1 MRAWAYYNEID
12 PFAAEQ
18 LRVHMAAGR
27 IMPGVVD
34 ERSIED
40 VRPDDLRGF
49 TQVNFFAGIGVWSYA
64 LRRAGWPDE
73 RPAWTGSCPCQP
85 FSAAGKGKG
94 FDDERHLWPSM
105 HWLVGQ
111 RRPVVVFGEQSA
123 SSDAND
129 WIDLVQAD
137 VEALGYAFG
146 ACAFPAA
153 SVGAPNIRDRAYW
166 VAHTNSECLETS
178 EQFGT
183 SGWVKP
189 ADSGAAFGLDYSE
202 RERQQA
208 GRAGDYRGNVRQ
220 QPCAAGQDGW
230 LAHANGERSQ
240 GGISWGADSQW
251 ENLDRPSGRSSTDSR
266 PGPVNGFWRD
276 ADWLLCR
283 DGKWRPVKPSLKPL
297 VNGAASRVGRIRTY
311 GNALNAEAATAFV
324 RAYMMGCQNV

>member
-1 MRAWAYYNEID
+1 MRVWAYYNEID
-12 PFAAEQ
+12 PFAAKQ

-166 VAHTNSECLETS
+166 VAHANCECVETS

-183 SGWVKP
+183 SGGIEL
-189 ADSGAAFGLDYSE
+189 ADSGAALGLDYSE
-202 RERQQA
+202 RKRQQT

-220 QPCAAGQDGW
+220 QPCAVGQDGW

-240 GGISWGADSQW
+240 GGVSRGADSQW
-251 ENLDRPSGRSSTDSR
+251 ENLDRSSGRSGADCR
-266 PGPVNGFWRD
+266 PGPVNGFWRN

-297 VNGAASRVGRIRTY
+297 VNGAASRVERIRTY

>member
-1 MRAWAYYNEID
+1 MSAWAYYNEID
-12 PFAAEQ
+12 PFAAAR

-49 TQVNFFAGIGVWSYA
+49 AQVHFFAGVGIWPYA
-64 LRRAGWPDE
+64 LRRVGWEDSRE
-73 RPAWTGSCPCQP
+73 VWTGSCPCQP

-94 FDDERHLWPSM
+94 FTDERHLWPAM

-123 SSDAND
+123 SAHAND

-153 SVGAPNIRDRAYW
+153 SVGAPNIRDRTYW
-166 VAHTNSECLETS
+166 VAHTDRECVEASQQLR
-178 EQFGT
+178 T
-183 SGWVKP
+183 SGRVEST
-189 ADSGAAFGLDYSE
+189 DGSAAFWVDHAE
-202 RERQQA
+202 RERQHA
-208 GRAGDYRGNVRQ
+208 GRARDYRGHVRQ
-220 QPCAAGQDGW
+220 QPGATSQNGW

-240 GGISWGADSQW
+240 GGVSRGESSQW
-251 ENLDRPSGRSSTDSR
+251 ENISRSAGCSGADCR
-266 PGPVNGFWRD
+266 PGPVNGFWEG
-276 ADWLLCR
+276 ADWIGCT
-283 DGKWRPVKPSLKPL
+283 DGKWRPVKPGLEPL
-297 VNGAASRVGRIRTY
+297 VDGAASRVGRIRTY
-311 GNALNAEAATAFV
+311 GNALNAEAAVVAIKS
-324 RAYMMGCQNV
+324 YMMAVGL